1 MTMGI
6 DRIHR
11 AFEKKAFI
19 GFLTGGDPTLED
31 TRRYVNLMARCG
43 VSLVEIGIPFSDPIA
58 EGPVIQDA
66 NVRALA
72 GGTTPEKLFHL
83 VKMLRE
89 EDGIAIPIAFM
100 TYLNPVHHYGYP
112 QFFARAAE
120 VGLDA
125 LIVPDLPYEEHGE
138 VREFAVES
146 GVALISMIA
155 PSSPS
160 ARVKMIAADA
170 RGFIYLVSSMGV
182 TGVRSEISTDIASIV
197 DQIRDVTD
205 VPIAVGF
212 GISTPAQVA
221 EMDREADGV
230 IVGSAIVR
238 LIAEYGS
245 HADDE
250 LEAYLRD
257 MVAALEQ

>member
-1 MTMGI
+1 M
-6 DRIHR
+6 DRIR
-11 AFEKKAFI
+11 SAFNSKAFI
-19 GFLTGGDPTLED
+19 GFLTGGDPSLED

-72 GGTTPEKLFHL
+72 GTTTPEKLFHL
-83 VKMLRE
+83 VKALRE
-89 EDGIAIPIAFM
+89 EDGVTIPIAFM

-112 QFFARAAE
+112 QFFARAAQ

-138 VREFAVES
+138 VRDVATES
-146 GVALISMIA
+146 GVALISMVA
-155 PSSPS
+155 PTSA
-160 ARVKMIAADA
+160 ARVRMIAADA
-170 RGFIYLVSSMGV
+170 EGFIYLVSSMGV

-197 DQIRDVTD
+197 AEIREVTD
-205 VPIAVGF
+205 VPVAVGF
-212 GISTPAQVA
+212 GISTPAQAA
-221 EMDREADGV
+221 EMGRDADGV

-238 LIAEYGS
+238 IIAEHGS
-245 HADDE
+245 HADE
-250 LEAYLRD
+250 ALESYLRE
-257 MVAALEQ
+257 MVSALE

>member
-1 MTMGI
+1 MSM
-6 DRIHR
+6 DRIQR

-19 GFLTGGDPTLED
+19 GFLTGGDPSVED

-66 NVRALA
+66 NVRALSV
-72 GGTTPEKLFHL
+72 GTTPEKLFRL
-83 VKMLRE
+83 VQALRE
-89 EDGIAIPIAFM
+89 EDGITIPLAFM

-112 QFFARAAE
+112 QFFARAAQ

-138 VREFAVES
+138 VRDVARQS

-155 PSSPS
+155 PSSP
-160 ARVKMIAADA
+160 AERIRMIAADA
-170 RGFIYLVSSMGV
+170 EGFIYLVSSMGV

-197 DQIRDVTD
+197 NQIREVTD
-205 VPIAVGF
+205 VPVAVGF
-212 GISTPAQVA
+212 GISTPAQAA
-221 EMDREADGV
+221 EMGADADGV

-238 LIAEYGS
+238 LIAEHGS
-245 HADDE
+245 HADE
-250 LEAYLRD
+250 VLETYLRE
-257 MVAALEQ
+257 MVAALR

>member
-1 MTMGI
+1 MSMGI
-6 DRIHR
+6 DRVR
-11 AFEKKAFI
+11 QGFGKKAFI

-72 GGTTPEKLFHL
+72 GGTTPEKLFSL
-83 VKMLRE
+83 VKSLRE
-89 EDGIAIPIAFM
+89 EDGVTIPIAFM

-125 LIVPDLPYEEHGE
+125 IIIPDLPYEEHGE
-138 VREFAVES
+138 VRDFARES

-155 PSSPS
+155 PTSA
-160 ARVKMIAADA
+160 ARVRMIAADA
-170 RGFIYLVSSMGV
+170 QGFIYLVSSMGV

-197 DQIRDVTD
+197 DQIREVTD
-205 VPIAVGF
+205 VPVAVGF
-212 GISTPAQVA
+212 GISTPAQAA
-221 EMDREADGV
+221 EMGRDADGV

-238 LIAEYGS
+238 LIADHGS
-245 HADDE
+245 HADAE

-257 MVAALEQ
+257 MVATLEQ